1 MNTVHCE
8 ASVLETS
15 RRMRQCQAS
24 ELIVITETDG
34 MPRPLGVVTANDIV
48 TRVVALGLDPGV
60 LTAGDIAA
68 FKPVGSAAD

>member
-8 ASVLETS
+8 ASVLEAS
-15 RRMRQCQAS
+15 RRMRQCHAS
-24 ELIVITETDG
+24 ELIVVTVAEG
-34 MPRPLGVVTANDIV
+34 KPRALGVVTARDIV

-68 FKPVGSAAD
+68 FKPVASADD

>member
-15 RRMRQCQAS
+15 RRMRQCHAS
-24 ELIVITETDG
+24 ELIVVTETDG
-34 MPRPLGVVTANDIV
+34 KPRPLGVVTASDIV
-48 TRVVALGLDPGV
+48 TRVVAVGLDPAV

-68 FKPVGSAAD
+68 FKPAAPADD